1 MLRARSTR
9 RAIVALSVC
18 AVLLF
23 PTLADA
29 KRGDSKGKGHGP
41 IAHAN
46 KGKGHEQLVTFRLK
60 GTAVAGD
67 PCSEKVLAMSV
78 RHSNRHARGLVG
90 NEVTLDLS
98 NARLKVADVNGDR
111 ARNLD
116 DVATGDEVKVQARV
130 PRGSSPDAAV
140 PARHVVVKHPETQS
154 TDPDDPYGEGFPE
167 APYGS
172 GFDEDPYGGG
182 FDPCDPYG
190 GGFPEDPSP

>member
-46 KGKGHEQLVTFRLK
+46 KGKGHKQLVTFRLK

-98 NARLKVADVNGDR
+98 NARLKAPTSTATVR
-111 ARNLD
+111 AIS
-116 DVATGDEVKVQARV
+116 TT
-130 PRGSSPDAAV
+130 SP
-140 PARHVVVKHPETQS
+140 PETRS
-154 TDPDDPYGEGFPE
+154 RSRRACRAARRRTRRCRR
-167 APYGS
+167 AMWS
-172 GFDEDPYGGG
+172 
-182 FDPCDPYG
+182 
-190 GGFPEDPSP
+190 